1 MIKNT
6 QDTFK
11 PKEKTFKWLGVLF
24 VIFVLCIILE
34 LMLIVYHCPY
44 QGFVVFVIACMIPV
58 LLLGGVKCLAYK
70 MDPDPVIYVTDY
82 NIVIGKSKLPWIK
95 IQDVE
100 LATAGNTE
108 MLFFWKK
115 DARDDRDMECLDQS
129 SFDSENWQRLKK
141 CVEKHHPITIKD

>member
-1 MIKNT
+1 MIVNT

-11 PKEKTFKWLGVLF
+11 PKKKTFKWLGVLF
-24 VIFVLCIILE
+24 VVFILCIALE
-34 LMLIVYHCPY
+34 LVLIAHHYPY
-44 QGFVVFVIACMIPV
+44 VGFMAFAIAWMIPV

-100 LATAGNTE
+100 LITSGNTE

-115 DARDDRDMECLDQS
+115 DARDDRDMECLNQDT
-129 SFDSENWQRLKK
+129 FDAATWQQLKRS
-141 CVEKHHPITIKD
+141 VEKHHPITVKD